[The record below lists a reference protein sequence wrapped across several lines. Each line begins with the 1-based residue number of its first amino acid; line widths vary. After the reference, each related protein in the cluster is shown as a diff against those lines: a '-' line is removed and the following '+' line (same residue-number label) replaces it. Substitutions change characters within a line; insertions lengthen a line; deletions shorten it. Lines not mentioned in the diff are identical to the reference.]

1 MTAFHGYQKPVL
13 IHIFHNTFLS
23 LLVLVL
29 AHYDQGSYI
38 TIYYWNTCLCSFVS
52 STLLKNEEQQSLF
65 FAAPLLSHG
74 GKVKFDCSHPC
85 VQGRGCESTCRHIV
99 LDGDWVTFL
108 WGGVTERER
117 LYFQQALSHWHET
130 SRTINPLVWALFC
143 LNSALCKFLDLR
155 LVVCA
160 SQGLQSA
167 NQSKSKS
174 RSKSKAYA
182 AAQFS
187 DASGG
192 PWIWQ

>member
-1 MTAFHGYQKPVL
+1 M
-13 IHIFHNTFLS
+13 S

-155 LVVCA
+155 LVICA
-160 SQGLQSA
+160 SQGLQMQINLNLNPDLNLRPMRPLSSLMPLA
-167 NQSKSKS
+167 GHEYDNNCKRMVFVIAITLSSS
-174 RSKSKAYA
+174 VHVA
-182 AAQFS
+182 
-187 DASGG
+187 
-192 PWIWQ
+192 